1 MGHRI
6 ATLVALSFMVG
17 CATPPPPTQLM
28 GAAPSRGIPRMIVT
42 GGGSSAERVERAES
56 ECQKLGPLYKAT
68 QLQLNPSPAKK
79 PRKFQPNSADQF
91 VCDVKPQVE
100 MTPLQL
106 RSIQSRLFKST
117 MDDVA
122 KAIETFTKDR
132 GGICARAGQSRML
145 PGGIH
150 VNGFQLLE
158 NEIECRTLGM
168 QYNSEL
174 SKADNGVLVRSRIY
188 VWSHSQPSV
197 QLTDP
202 NEYTILFKSI
212 ADQLFIEAIQ
222 IEAAEMR

>member
-6 ATLVALSFMVG
+6 AMLATISLLAG

-28 GAAPSRGIPRMIVT
+28 GAAPSRGIPRMIIT
-42 GGGSSAERVERAES
+42 GGASLAERVERAEA

-68 QLQLNPSPAKK
+68 QLQLNLGPATP
-79 PRKFQPNSADQF
+79 PRKFQPYSSDQF
-91 VCDVKPQVE
+91 LCDVKPQVE

-132 GGICARAGQSRML
+132 GGVCARAGQSRML

-174 SKADNGVLVRSRIY
+174 SKVENGVLIRSRIY

-202 NEYTILFKSI
+202 NEYTVLFKSI

>member
-1 MGHRI
+1 MLI
-6 ATLVALSFMVG
+6 
-17 CATPPPPTQLM
+17 
-28 GAAPSRGIPRMIVT
+28 T
-42 GGGSSAERVERAES
+42 GGASPGERLAFAEA
-56 ECQKLGPLYKAT
+56 ECQKIGSLYIAASINRNLVTT
-68 QLQLNPSPAKK
+68 QDAQVFHPQIFGEFL
-79 PRKFQPNSADQF
+79 
-91 VCDVKPQVE
+91 CDVKPQTEV
-100 MTPLQL
+100 TPLQL

-117 MDDVA
+117 LEDVV

-132 GGICARAGQSRML
+132 GGVCARPGQARVLS
-145 PGGIH
+145 GIQ
-150 VNGFQLLE
+150 VNGFQLAD

-174 SKADNGVLVRSRIY
+174 SKTENGVLVRSRVY
-188 VWSHSQPSV
+188 VWSHSQASV